1 MGGGVGGKGSGTLQ
15 KLDTEKVRFFNRAD
29 IRSCPIHMLTSEQN
43 ESKNTKNAYLLHREV
58 VLWNQISENI
68 KFGSGYRSGS
78 GYRVLLSI
86 LKKEN
91 NWKFFLRKL

>member
-58 VLWNQISENI
+58 VCGT
-68 KFGSGYRSGS
+68 KFPKTLNLDPDTGPDQDTGFCYQ
-78 GYRVLLSI
+78 
-86 LKKEN
+86 
-91 NWKFFLRKL
+91 F